1 MLLIYANEMS
11 TSAVS
16 SIELLEGEQ
25 IEHDVQPAWSKWGGI
40 IIISLIA
47 SLFVIGI
54 IGLVYVY
61 LARSNH
67 RYIITNQRV
76 VETSGVLGTSTTEY
90 RISDI
95 RSIQTG
101 ATIFEQ
107 LLNQGNVQI
116 ATGTLSN
123 IVFNGIPNYQEVSN
137 SIRKTQKELE

>member
-1 MLLIYANEMS
+1 MFTHGMAN
-11 TSAVS
+11 SAAE

-25 IEHDVQPAWSKWGGI
+25 IQHNVQPAWSKWGGLI
-40 IIISLIA
+40 TISLIG
-47 SLFVIGI
+47 SLALVGI

-61 LARSNH
+61 LARRNH

-76 VETSGVLGTSTTEY
+76 VEVSGVLGTSTTEY
-90 RISDI
+90 RINDI
-95 RSIQTG
+95 RTIQTG

-116 ATGTLSN
+116 STGTLSD